1 MEYGPI
7 IDTIVWYSAY
17 DVGKSFSCLRQ
28 ELLTFVR
35 DFFTC
40 RSLQVQLWF
49 KLYTP
54 QFLLIAGGYL

>member
-17 DVGKSFSCLRQ
+17 DVGKSFLCLRQ

-35 DFFTC
+35 DFLPVAVYRYNYDLNYVHRNF
-40 RSLQVQLWF
+40 F
-49 KLYTP
+49 
-54 QFLLIAGGYL
+54 